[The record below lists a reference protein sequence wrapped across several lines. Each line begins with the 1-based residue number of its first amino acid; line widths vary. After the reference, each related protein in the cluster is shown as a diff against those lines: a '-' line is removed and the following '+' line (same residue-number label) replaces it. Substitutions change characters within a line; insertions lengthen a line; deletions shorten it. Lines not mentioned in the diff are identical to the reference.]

1 MKTIIAEKPSV
12 AKEIA
17 HIVGA
22 DKREEGYMQGNGY
35 YVTWAFGHLVQP
47 AMPETYG
54 MKGFHA
60 ENLPVIP
67 DPFVLVPRQVK
78 TENGYKP
85 DAGVLAQIKIIGKL
99 FDSSERIIVAT
110 DAGREGELIF
120 RYLYAYL
127 GCRKPFDRLWISSLT
142 DTAIREGL
150 LNLRDGKEYDNLYHA
165 AKARSEA
172 DWLVGINGTQALTIA
187 AGRGTYSVGRV
198 QTPTL
203 GMVCERY
210 WEHKRFES
218 KPFWQVHFGVVD
230 ADSGNILKFT
240 SANRWTDKAT
250 ATDIYNKVKDTGSAI
265 ITKVATKRKVEKA
278 PLLYDL
284 TTLQK
289 EANTQHGFTAEH
301 TLSIAQKL
309 YEAKFITYPRTSS
322 RYISDDVFAT
332 LPKLFKNLENH
343 SEYGEKVKLLPGSED
358 YSKNSV
364 NAAKVTDHHALLIT
378 ENAAIGLFKDEKIVY
393 DMILC
398 RMIEAFSADCIKDI
412 TSVSAQVD
420 HEVEFGIS
428 GSIIRQTGWRALSL
442 KGKNKRQDKD
452 ADATDNEVKDQVIP
466 NWQEGQHITLSGC
479 TITEGKTKPKPLHTE
494 STLLAAMETA
504 GKEIED
510 DTMRQAMKDSGI
522 GTPATRAAIIETLL
536 KREYMVRQQKK
547 LVPTEKGL
555 ALHSVVKN
563 MAIANVEMTGKWEA
577 TFDRMIPPHGL
588 EVTYDKTVHIL
599 FPASVKY
606 VDLGSEDLIAGKA
619 DGAENVIRV
628 KAAVKNFKKET
639 NMSVITED
647 GSFYTFNVKY
657 AKEPLMLNIEM
668 ADFIHD
674 GEAVNRPNNA
684 QEIYLKELGK
694 ESPMLVHLI
703 MKSIHK
709 ENKRKV
715 KHIGSKRFGIQYLMK
730 GIYVHSDLLYFHT
743 EIKNQSNVPFDVDYI
758 TFKVVD
764 KKVAKRT
771 AIQEQV
777 LLPVRAYNYVVRV
790 AGKKTEQTV
799 FCLPKF
805 TIPDDKELVVEMN
818 EKEGGRHQSFVVENS
833 DLVRA
838 LTINEL
844 SVK

>member
-1 MKTIIAEKPSV
+1 MSQKQQTMKTIIAEKPSV

-120 RYLYAYL
+120 RYLYVYL
-127 GCRKPFDRLWISSLT
+127 GCQKPFDRLWISSLT

-230 ADSGNILKFT
+230 ADSGYILKFT

-289 EANTQHGFTAEH
+289 EANSQHGFTAEH

-420 HEVEFGIS
+420 YEVEFGIS

-442 KGKNKRQDKD
+442 KEKNKRQDKD
-452 ADATDNEVKDQVIP
+452 ADATDNEVKEQVIP

-577 TFDRMIPPHGL
+577 ELAKIERG
-588 EVTYDKTVHIL
+588 E
-599 FPASVKY
+599 AS
-606 VDLGSEDLIAGKA
+606 A
-619 DGAENVIRV
+619 DGFTHSIEGYTREITAE
-628 KAAVKNFKKET
+628 
-639 NMSVITED
+639 
-647 GSFYTFNVKY
+647 
-657 AKEPLMLNIEM
+657 L
-668 ADFIHD
+668 
-674 GEAVNRPNNA
+674 
-684 QEIYLKELGK
+684 LGCDRLF
-694 ESPMLVHLI
+694 S
-703 MKSIHK
+703 HK
-709 ENKRKV
+709 DSGCQCPKC
-715 KHIGSKRFGIQYLMK
+715 KHGTMQFFG
-730 GIYVHSDLLYFHT
+730 
-743 EIKNQSNVPFDVDYI
+743 
-758 TFKVVD
+758 KVVRCSN
-764 KKVAKRT
+764 K
-771 AIQEQV
+771 ECGM
-777 LLPVRAYNYVVRV
+777 PVFKQV
-790 AGKKTEQTV
+790 AGKLLTDADITDLLTKGKTRTLNGFTSKQGKSFSAAIAFDENFNTKFV
-799 FCLPKF
+799 FAERK
-805 TIPDDKELVVEMN
+805 TA
-818 EKEGGRHQSFVVENS
+818 EKRGN
-833 DLVRA
+833 
-838 LTINEL
+838 
-844 SVK
+844 VKRYKK

>member
-1 MKTIIAEKPSV
+1 MSQKQQTMKTIIAEKPSV

-442 KGKNKRQDKD
+442 KEKNNRQDKD
-452 ADATDNEVKDQVIP
+452 ADATDNEVKEQVIP
-466 NWQEGQHITLSGC
+466 NWQEGQHISFSGS

-510 DTMRQAMKDSGI
+510 DTMRQAIKDCGI

-577 TFDRMIPPHGL
+577 ELAKIERG
-588 EVTYDKTVHIL
+588 E
-599 FPASVKY
+599 AS
-606 VDLGSEDLIAGKA
+606 A
-619 DGAENVIRV
+619 DGFTHSIEGYTREITAE
-628 KAAVKNFKKET
+628 
-639 NMSVITED
+639 
-647 GSFYTFNVKY
+647 
-657 AKEPLMLNIEM
+657 L
-668 ADFIHD
+668 
-674 GEAVNRPNNA
+674 
-684 QEIYLKELGK
+684 LGCDRLFSHK
-694 ESPMLVHLI
+694 DSGCQCPKCKQGI
-703 MKSIHK
+703 MQF
-709 ENKRKV
+709 
-715 KHIGSKRFGIQYLMK
+715 FG
-730 GIYVHSDLLYFHT
+730 
-743 EIKNQSNVPFDVDYI
+743 
-758 TFKVVD
+758 KVVRCSN
-764 KKVAKRT
+764 K
-771 AIQEQV
+771 ECGM
-777 LLPVRAYNYVVRV
+777 PVFKQV
-790 AGKKTEQTV
+790 AGKLLTDADITDLLTKGKTRTLNGFTSRQGKSFSATIAFDENFNTKFV
-799 FCLPKF
+799 FAEHKAA
-805 TIPDDKELVVEMN
+805 
-818 EKEGGRHQSFVVENS
+818 EKRGN
-833 DLVRA
+833 
-838 LTINEL
+838 
-844 SVK
+844 VKRYKK

>member
-22 DKREEGYMQGNGY
+22 GKREEGYMQGNGY

-85 DAGVLAQIKIIGKL
+85 DIGVLAQIKIIGKL

-120 RYLYAYL
+120 RYLYEYL
-127 GCRKPFDRLWISSLT
+127 GCKKPFDRLWISSLT
-142 DTAIREGL
+142 DSAIREGL
-150 LNLRDGKEYDNLYHA
+150 ANLRNGKEYDNLYHA

-250 ATDIYNKVKDTGSAI
+250 ATDIYNKVKETGSAI
-265 ITKVATKRKVEKA
+265 ITKVVTKRKVEKA

-289 EANTQHGFTAEH
+289 EANSQHGFTAEH

-442 KGKNKRQDKD
+442 KEKNKRQDRD
-452 ADATDNEVKDQVIP
+452 ADATDNEVKEQVIP

-494 STLLAAMETA
+494 STLLAAMENPCKREQIQTCLDLPSAAGFGGTQTA

-510 DTMRQAMKDSGI
+510 DMMRQAMKDSGI

-577 TFDRMIPPHGL
+577 ELAKIERG
-588 EVTYDKTVHIL
+588 E
-599 FPASVKY
+599 AS
-606 VDLGSEDLIAGKA
+606 A
-619 DGAENVIRV
+619 DGFTHSIEGYTREITAE
-628 KAAVKNFKKET
+628 
-639 NMSVITED
+639 
-647 GSFYTFNVKY
+647 
-657 AKEPLMLNIEM
+657 L
-668 ADFIHD
+668 
-674 GEAVNRPNNA
+674 
-684 QEIYLKELGK
+684 LGCDRLF
-694 ESPMLVHLI
+694 S
-703 MKSIHK
+703 HK
-709 ENKRKV
+709 DSGYQCPKCKQ
-715 KHIGSKRFGIQYLMK
+715 GAMQFFG
-730 GIYVHSDLLYFHT
+730 
-743 EIKNQSNVPFDVDYI
+743 
-758 TFKVVD
+758 KVVRCSN
-764 KKVAKRT
+764 K
-771 AIQEQV
+771 ECGM
-777 LLPVRAYNYVVRV
+777 PVFKQV
-790 AGKKTEQTV
+790 AGKLLTDADITDLLTKGKTRTLNGFTSKQGKPFSAAIAFDENFNTKFV
-799 FCLPKF
+799 FAERK
-805 TIPDDKELVVEMN
+805 TA
-818 EKEGGRHQSFVVENS
+818 EKRGN
-833 DLVRA
+833 
-838 LTINEL
+838 
-844 SVK
+844 VKRYKK

>member
-17 HIVGA
+17 RIVGA

-35 YVTWAFGHLVQP
+35 FVTWAFGHLVQP

-150 LNLRDGKEYDNLYHA
+150 LNLKDGKEYDNLYHA

-250 ATDIYNKVKDTGSAI
+250 ATDIYNKVKNTGSAI
-265 ITKVATKRKVEKA
+265 ITKVATKRKMEKA

-289 EANTQHGFTAEH
+289 EANSQHGFTAEH

-412 TSVSAQVD
+412 TSVTAQVD

-442 KGKNKRQDKD
+442 KEKNNRQDKD
-452 ADATDNEVKDQVIP
+452 ADATDNEVKEQVIP
-466 NWQEGQHITLSGC
+466 NWQEGQHVTLSGC

-577 TFDRMIPPHGL
+577 ELAKIERG
-588 EVTYDKTVHIL
+588 E
-599 FPASVKY
+599 AS
-606 VDLGSEDLIAGKA
+606 A
-619 DGAENVIRV
+619 DGFTHSIEGYTREITAE
-628 KAAVKNFKKET
+628 
-639 NMSVITED
+639 
-647 GSFYTFNVKY
+647 
-657 AKEPLMLNIEM
+657 L
-668 ADFIHD
+668 
-674 GEAVNRPNNA
+674 
-684 QEIYLKELGK
+684 LGCDRLF
-694 ESPMLVHLI
+694 S
-703 MKSIHK
+703 HK
-709 ENKRKV
+709 DSGCQCPKC
-715 KHIGSKRFGIQYLMK
+715 KHGTMQFFG
-730 GIYVHSDLLYFHT
+730 
-743 EIKNQSNVPFDVDYI
+743 
-758 TFKVVD
+758 KVVRCSN
-764 KKVAKRT
+764 K
-771 AIQEQV
+771 ECGM
-777 LLPVRAYNYVVRV
+777 PVFKQV
-790 AGKKTEQTV
+790 AGKLLTDGDITELLTKGKTRTLNGFTSKQGKSFSAAIAFDENFNTKFV
-799 FCLPKF
+799 FAERK
-805 TIPDDKELVVEMN
+805 TA
-818 EKEGGRHQSFVVENS
+818 EKRGN
-833 DLVRA
+833 
-838 LTINEL
+838 
-844 SVK
+844 VKRYKK

>member
-85 DAGVLAQIKIIGKL
+85 DTGVLAQIKIIGKL

-150 LNLRDGKEYDNLYHA
+150 QNLTDGKEYDNLYHA

-210 WEHKRFES
+210 WENKRFES

-230 ADSGNILKFT
+230 TDSGNILKFT

-250 ATDIYNKVKDTGSAI
+250 ATDIYNKVKETGSAI
-265 ITKVATKRKVEKA
+265 ITKVVTKRKVEKA

-289 EANTQHGFTAEH
+289 EANSQHGFTAEH

-442 KGKNKRQDKD
+442 KEKNKRQDKD

-479 TITEGKTKPKPLHTE
+479 TITEGKTRTLNGFTSRQGKSFSAAIAFDENFNTKFVFAEHKTEKARKCEEIQEIVCTFATETWFINGVFIQDAFIYCGLSGGTRRDTECLFSVLNYHYQVNVYQNMINSHLYLLPLHTNFIYNMMDSSINRIRVVLAE
-494 STLLAAMETA
+494 QNKTNRWLAEQMGKSEITISRWVQNKSQPSLEQLLQVA
-504 GKEIED
+504 K
-510 DTMRQAMKDSGI
+510 
-522 GTPATRAAIIETLL
+522 LL
-536 KREYMVRQQKK
+536 SISPK
-547 LVPTEKGL
+547 
-555 ALHSVVKN
+555 
-563 MAIANVEMTGKWEA
+563 
-577 TFDRMIPPHGL
+577 
-588 EVTYDKTVHIL
+588 
-599 FPASVKY
+599 
-606 VDLGSEDLIAGKA
+606 DLIN
-619 DGAENVIRV
+619 DINNSEAENV
-628 KAAVKNFKKET
+628 
-639 NMSVITED
+639 
-647 GSFYTFNVKY
+647 
-657 AKEPLMLNIEM
+657 
-668 ADFIHD
+668 
-674 GEAVNRPNNA
+674 
-684 QEIYLKELGK
+684 
-694 ESPMLVHLI
+694 
-703 MKSIHK
+703 
-709 ENKRKV
+709 
-715 KHIGSKRFGIQYLMK
+715 
-730 GIYVHSDLLYFHT
+730 
-743 EIKNQSNVPFDVDYI
+743 
-758 TFKVVD
+758 
-764 KKVAKRT
+764 
-771 AIQEQV
+771 
-777 LLPVRAYNYVVRV
+777 
-790 AGKKTEQTV
+790 
-799 FCLPKF
+799 
-805 TIPDDKELVVEMN
+805 
-818 EKEGGRHQSFVVENS
+818 
-833 DLVRA
+833 
-838 LTINEL
+838 
-844 SVK
+844 

>member
-1 MKTIIAEKPSV
+1 MSQKQQTMKTIIAEKPSV

-120 RYLYAYL
+120 RYLYVYL
-127 GCRKPFDRLWISSLT
+127 GCQKPFDRLWISSLT

-240 SANRWTDKAT
+240 SANRWTDKGT
-250 ATDIYNKVKDTGSAI
+250 ATDIYNKVKDTGSTI
-265 ITKVATKRKVEKA
+265 ITKVVTKRKVEKA

-289 EANTQHGFTAEH
+289 EANSQHGFTAEH

-442 KGKNKRQDKD
+442 KEKNKRQDKD
-452 ADATDNEVKDQVIP
+452 ADATDNEVREQVIP

-577 TFDRMIPPHGL
+577 ELAKIERGEASADGFTHSIEGYNQLVQQHRPHVFDGSEHDQQLQGDREDLRAGQEVLRCAEVGEQPRQGRTQGAADHPHG
-588 EVTYDKTVHIL
+588 
-599 FPASVKY
+599 
-606 VDLGSEDLIAGKA
+606 
-619 DGAENVIRV
+619 R
-628 KAAVKNFKKET
+628 
-639 NMSVITED
+639 
-647 GSFYTFNVKY
+647 
-657 AKEPLMLNIEM
+657 
-668 ADFIHD
+668 
-674 GEAVNRPNNA
+674 
-684 QEIYLKELGK
+684 
-694 ESPMLVHLI
+694 
-703 MKSIHK
+703 
-709 ENKRKV
+709 
-715 KHIGSKRFGIQYLMK
+715 
-730 GIYVHSDLLYFHT
+730 
-743 EIKNQSNVPFDVDYI
+743 
-758 TFKVVD
+758 
-764 KKVAKRT
+764 
-771 AIQEQV
+771 
-777 LLPVRAYNYVVRV
+777 
-790 AGKKTEQTV
+790 
-799 FCLPKF
+799 
-805 TIPDDKELVVEMN
+805 
-818 EKEGGRHQSFVVENS
+818 
-833 DLVRA
+833 
-838 LTINEL
+838 
-844 SVK
+844 

>member
-35 YVTWAFGHLVQP
+35 FVTWAFGHLVQP

-150 LNLRDGKEYDNLYHA
+150 QNLTDGKEYDNLYHA

-289 EANTQHGFTAEH
+289 EANSQHGFTAEH

-412 TSVSAQVD
+412 TSVTAQVD
-420 HEVEFGIS
+420 HDVEFGIS

-442 KGKNKRQDKD
+442 KEKNNRQDKD
-452 ADATDNEVKDQVIP
+452 ADATDNEVKEQIIP
-466 NWQEGQHITLSGC
+466 NWQEGQHVTLSGC

-577 TFDRMIPPHGL
+577 ELAKIERG
-588 EVTYDKTVHIL
+588 E
-599 FPASVKY
+599 AS
-606 VDLGSEDLIAGKA
+606 A
-619 DGAENVIRV
+619 DGFTHSIEGYTREITAE
-628 KAAVKNFKKET
+628 
-639 NMSVITED
+639 
-647 GSFYTFNVKY
+647 
-657 AKEPLMLNIEM
+657 L
-668 ADFIHD
+668 
-674 GEAVNRPNNA
+674 
-684 QEIYLKELGK
+684 LGCDRLF
-694 ESPMLVHLI
+694 S
-703 MKSIHK
+703 HK
-709 ENKRKV
+709 DSGCQCPKCKQ
-715 KHIGSKRFGIQYLMK
+715 GAMQFFG
-730 GIYVHSDLLYFHT
+730 
-743 EIKNQSNVPFDVDYI
+743 
-758 TFKVVD
+758 KVVRCSN
-764 KKVAKRT
+764 K
-771 AIQEQV
+771 ECGM
-777 LLPVRAYNYVVRV
+777 PVFKQV
-790 AGKKTEQTV
+790 AGKLLTDADITDLLTKGKTRTLNGFTSKQGKPFSAAIAFDENFNTKFV
-799 FCLPKF
+799 FAERK
-805 TIPDDKELVVEMN
+805 TA
-818 EKEGGRHQSFVVENS
+818 EKRGN
-833 DLVRA
+833 
-838 LTINEL
+838 
-844 SVK
+844 VKRYKK

>member
-99 FDSSERIIVAT
+99 FDNSERIIVAT

-150 LNLRDGKEYDNLYHA
+150 QNLRDGKEYDNLYHA

-240 SANRWTDKAT
+240 SANRWTDKGT
-250 ATDIYNKVKDTGSAI
+250 ATDIYNKVKETGSAI
-265 ITKVATKRKVEKA
+265 ITKVVTKRKVEKA

-289 EANTQHGFTAEH
+289 EANSQHGFTAEH

-412 TSVSAQVD
+412 TSVTAQVD
-420 HEVEFGIS
+420 HDVEFGIS

-442 KGKNKRQDKD
+442 KEKNNRQDKD
-452 ADATDNEVKDQVIP
+452 ADATDNEVKEQVIP
-466 NWQEGQHITLSGC
+466 NWQEGQHITFSGS

-510 DTMRQAMKDSGI
+510 DTMRQAMKDCGI

-577 TFDRMIPPHGL
+577 ELAKIERG
-588 EVTYDKTVHIL
+588 E
-599 FPASVKY
+599 AS
-606 VDLGSEDLIAGKA
+606 A
-619 DGAENVIRV
+619 DGFTHSIEGYTREITAE
-628 KAAVKNFKKET
+628 
-639 NMSVITED
+639 
-647 GSFYTFNVKY
+647 
-657 AKEPLMLNIEM
+657 L
-668 ADFIHD
+668 
-674 GEAVNRPNNA
+674 
-684 QEIYLKELGK
+684 LGCDRLFSHK
-694 ESPMLVHLI
+694 DSGCQCPKCKQGI
-703 MKSIHK
+703 MQF
-709 ENKRKV
+709 
-715 KHIGSKRFGIQYLMK
+715 FG
-730 GIYVHSDLLYFHT
+730 
-743 EIKNQSNVPFDVDYI
+743 
-758 TFKVVD
+758 KVVRCSN
-764 KKVAKRT
+764 K
-771 AIQEQV
+771 ECGM
-777 LLPVRAYNYVVRV
+777 PVFKQV
-790 AGKKTEQTV
+790 AGKLLTDADITDLLTKGKTRTLNGFTSKQGKSFSAAIAFDENFNTKFV
-799 FCLPKF
+799 FAERK
-805 TIPDDKELVVEMN
+805 TA
-818 EKEGGRHQSFVVENS
+818 EKRGN
-833 DLVRA
+833 
-838 LTINEL
+838 
-844 SVK
+844 VKRYKK

>member
-47 AMPETYG
+47 AMPETYS

-150 LNLRDGKEYDNLYHA
+150 LNLMDGKEYDNLYHA

-210 WEHKRFES
+210 WENKRFES

-240 SANRWTDKAT
+240 SVNRWTDKAT

-289 EANTQHGFTAEH
+289 EANSQHGFTAEH

-442 KGKNKRQDKD
+442 KEKNNRQDKD

-510 DTMRQAMKDSGI
+510 DTMRQAMKDNGI

-577 TFDRMIPPHGL
+577 ELAKIERG
-588 EVTYDKTVHIL
+588 E
-599 FPASVKY
+599 AS
-606 VDLGSEDLIAGKA
+606 A
-619 DGAENVIRV
+619 DGFTHSIEGYTREITAE
-628 KAAVKNFKKET
+628 
-639 NMSVITED
+639 
-647 GSFYTFNVKY
+647 
-657 AKEPLMLNIEM
+657 L
-668 ADFIHD
+668 
-674 GEAVNRPNNA
+674 
-684 QEIYLKELGK
+684 LGCDRLF
-694 ESPMLVHLI
+694 S
-703 MKSIHK
+703 HK
-709 ENKRKV
+709 DSGCQCPKCKQ
-715 KHIGSKRFGIQYLMK
+715 GTMQFFG
-730 GIYVHSDLLYFHT
+730 
-743 EIKNQSNVPFDVDYI
+743 
-758 TFKVVD
+758 KVVRCRN
-764 KKVAKRT
+764 K
-771 AIQEQV
+771 ECGM
-777 LLPVRAYNYVVRV
+777 PVFKQV
-790 AGKKTEQTV
+790 AGKLLTDADITDLLTKGKTRTLNGFTSKQGKPFSAAIAFDEDFNTKFV
-799 FCLPKF
+799 FAERK
-805 TIPDDKELVVEMN
+805 TA
-818 EKEGGRHQSFVVENS
+818 EKRGN
-833 DLVRA
+833 
-838 LTINEL
+838 
-844 SVK
+844 VKRYKK

>member
-1 MKTIIAEKPSV
+1 MSQKQQTMKTIIAEKPSV

-150 LNLRDGKEYDNLYHA
+150 LNLRDGKGYDNLYHA

-210 WEHKRFES
+210 WEHKHFES

-240 SANRWTDKAT
+240 SVNRWTDKAT
-250 ATDIYNKVKDTGSAI
+250 ATDIYNKVKETGSVI

-289 EANTQHGFTAEH
+289 EANSQHGFTAEH

-442 KGKNKRQDKD
+442 KEKNNRQDKD
-452 ADATDNEVKDQVIP
+452 ADATDNEVKEQVIP
-466 NWQEGQHITLSGC
+466 NWQEGQHVTLSGC

-577 TFDRMIPPHGL
+577 ELAKIERG
-588 EVTYDKTVHIL
+588 E
-599 FPASVKY
+599 AS
-606 VDLGSEDLIAGKA
+606 A
-619 DGAENVIRV
+619 DGFTHSIEGYTREITAE
-628 KAAVKNFKKET
+628 
-639 NMSVITED
+639 
-647 GSFYTFNVKY
+647 
-657 AKEPLMLNIEM
+657 L
-668 ADFIHD
+668 
-674 GEAVNRPNNA
+674 
-684 QEIYLKELGK
+684 LGCDRLF
-694 ESPMLVHLI
+694 S
-703 MKSIHK
+703 HK
-709 ENKRKV
+709 DSGCQCPKC
-715 KHIGSKRFGIQYLMK
+715 KHGTMQFFG
-730 GIYVHSDLLYFHT
+730 
-743 EIKNQSNVPFDVDYI
+743 
-758 TFKVVD
+758 KVVRCSN
-764 KKVAKRT
+764 K
-771 AIQEQV
+771 ECGM
-777 LLPVRAYNYVVRV
+777 PVFKQV
-790 AGKKTEQTV
+790 AGKLLTDADITDLLTKGKTRTLNGLTSKQGKSYSAAIAFDENFNTKFV
-799 FCLPKF
+799 FAEHK
-805 TIPDDKELVVEMN
+805 TA
-818 EKEGGRHQSFVVENS
+818 EKRGN
-833 DLVRA
+833 
-838 LTINEL
+838 
-844 SVK
+844 VKRYKK

>member
-22 DKREEGYMQGNGY
+22 GKREEGYMQGNGY

-120 RYLYAYL
+120 RYLYEYL
-127 GCRKPFDRLWISSLT
+127 GCKKPFDRLWISSLT
-142 DTAIREGL
+142 DSAIREGL
-150 LNLRDGKEYDNLYHA
+150 ANLRNGKEYDNLYHA

-265 ITKVATKRKVEKA
+265 ITKVVTKRKVEKA

-289 EANTQHGFTAEH
+289 EANSQHGFTAEH

-309 YEAKFITYPRTSS
+309 YEAKLITYPRTSS

-378 ENAAIGLFKDEKIVY
+378 ENAAIGLFKDEKSVY

-442 KGKNKRQDKD
+442 KEKNNRQDKD

-577 TFDRMIPPHGL
+577 ELAKIEQG
-588 EVTYDKTVHIL
+588 E
-599 FPASVKY
+599 AS
-606 VDLGSEDLIAGKA
+606 A
-619 DGAENVIRV
+619 DGFTHSIEGYTREITAELLGCDRLFSH
-628 KAAVKNFKKET
+628 KDSGCQCPKCKH
-639 NMSVITED
+639 
-647 GSFYTFNVKY
+647 GSMQF
-657 AKEPLMLNIEM
+657 
-668 ADFIHD
+668 
-674 GEAVNRPNNA
+674 
-684 QEIYLKELGK
+684 
-694 ESPMLVHLI
+694 
-703 MKSIHK
+703 
-709 ENKRKV
+709 
-715 KHIGSKRFGIQYLMK
+715 FG
-730 GIYVHSDLLYFHT
+730 
-743 EIKNQSNVPFDVDYI
+743 
-758 TFKVVD
+758 KVVRCSN
-764 KKVAKRT
+764 K
-771 AIQEQV
+771 ECGM
-777 LLPVRAYNYVVRV
+777 PVFKQV
-790 AGKKTEQTV
+790 AGKLLTDSDITDLLTKGKTRTLNGFTSKQGKSFSAAIAFDENFNTKFV
-799 FCLPKF
+799 F
-805 TIPDDKELVVEMN
+805 VERKTA
-818 EKEGGRHQSFVVENS
+818 EKRGN
-833 DLVRA
+833 
-838 LTINEL
+838 
-844 SVK
+844 VKRYKK

>member
-1 MKTIIAEKPSV
+1 MKTIIAEKSSV

-150 LNLRDGKEYDNLYHA
+150 QNLRDGKEYDNLYHA

-230 ADSGNILKFT
+230 ADSSNILKFT
-240 SANRWTDKAT
+240 SVNRWTDKAT
-250 ATDIYNKVKDTGSAI
+250 ATDIYNNVKDTGSAI

-289 EANTQHGFTAEH
+289 EANSQHGFTAEH

-364 NAAKVTDHHALLIT
+364 NADKVTDHHALLIT

-412 TSVSAQVD
+412 TSVTAQVD

-428 GSIIRQTGWRALSL
+428 GSIIRQTGWRTLSL
-442 KGKNKRQDKD
+442 KDKNNRQDKD

-466 NWQEGQHITLSGC
+466 NWQEGQHVTFSGC

-577 TFDRMIPPHGL
+577 ELAKIERG
-588 EVTYDKTVHIL
+588 E
-599 FPASVKY
+599 
-606 VDLGSEDLIAGKA
+606 AGA
-619 DGAENVIRV
+619 DGFTHSIEGYTREITAE
-628 KAAVKNFKKET
+628 
-639 NMSVITED
+639 
-647 GSFYTFNVKY
+647 
-657 AKEPLMLNIEM
+657 L
-668 ADFIHD
+668 
-674 GEAVNRPNNA
+674 
-684 QEIYLKELGK
+684 LGCDRLF
-694 ESPMLVHLI
+694 S
-703 MKSIHK
+703 HK
-709 ENKRKV
+709 DSGCQCPKCKQ
-715 KHIGSKRFGIQYLMK
+715 GTMQFFG
-730 GIYVHSDLLYFHT
+730 
-743 EIKNQSNVPFDVDYI
+743 
-758 TFKVVD
+758 KVVRCCN
-764 KKVAKRT
+764 K
-771 AIQEQV
+771 ECGM
-777 LLPVRAYNYVVRV
+777 PVFKQV
-790 AGKKTEQTV
+790 AGKLLTDADITDLLTKGKTRTLNGFTSKQGKPFSAAIAFDENFNTKFV
-799 FCLPKF
+799 FAERK
-805 TIPDDKELVVEMN
+805 TA
-818 EKEGGRHQSFVVENS
+818 EKRGN
-833 DLVRA
+833 
-838 LTINEL
+838 
-844 SVK
+844 VKRYKK

>member
-1 MKTIIAEKPSV
+1 MSQKQQTMKTIIAEKPSV

-442 KGKNKRQDKD
+442 KEKNNRQDKD
-452 ADATDNEVKDQVIP
+452 ADATDNEVKEQVIP
-466 NWQEGQHITLSGC
+466 NWQEGQHISFSGS

-510 DTMRQAMKDSGI
+510 DTMRQAIKDCGI

-577 TFDRMIPPHGL
+577 ELAKIERG
-588 EVTYDKTVHIL
+588 E
-599 FPASVKY
+599 AS
-606 VDLGSEDLIAGKA
+606 A
-619 DGAENVIRV
+619 DGFTHSIEGYTREITAE
-628 KAAVKNFKKET
+628 
-639 NMSVITED
+639 
-647 GSFYTFNVKY
+647 
-657 AKEPLMLNIEM
+657 L
-668 ADFIHD
+668 
-674 GEAVNRPNNA
+674 
-684 QEIYLKELGK
+684 LGCDRLFSHK
-694 ESPMLVHLI
+694 DSGCQCPKCKQGI
-703 MKSIHK
+703 MQF
-709 ENKRKV
+709 
-715 KHIGSKRFGIQYLMK
+715 FG
-730 GIYVHSDLLYFHT
+730 
-743 EIKNQSNVPFDVDYI
+743 
-758 TFKVVD
+758 KVVRCSN
-764 KKVAKRT
+764 K
-771 AIQEQV
+771 ECGM
-777 LLPVRAYNYVVRV
+777 PVFKQV
-790 AGKKTEQTV
+790 AGKLLTDADITDLLTKGKTRTLNGFTCRQGKSFSATIAFDENFNTKFV
-799 FCLPKF
+799 FAEHKAA
-805 TIPDDKELVVEMN
+805 
-818 EKEGGRHQSFVVENS
+818 EKRGN
-833 DLVRA
+833 
-838 LTINEL
+838 
-844 SVK
+844 VKRYKK

>member
-1 MKTIIAEKPSV
+1 MSQKQQTMKTIIAEKPSV

-127 GCRKPFDRLWISSLT
+127 GCRRPFDRLWISSLT

-150 LNLRDGKEYDNLYHA
+150 QNLRDGKEYDNLYHA

-210 WEHKRFES
+210 WEHERFES

-289 EANTQHGFTAEH
+289 EANSQHGFTAEH

-412 TSVSAQVD
+412 TSVTAQVD

-442 KGKNKRQDKD
+442 KEKNKRQDKD

-577 TFDRMIPPHGL
+577 ELAKIERG
-588 EVTYDKTVHIL
+588 E
-599 FPASVKY
+599 AS
-606 VDLGSEDLIAGKA
+606 A
-619 DGAENVIRV
+619 DGFTHSIEGYTREITAE
-628 KAAVKNFKKET
+628 
-639 NMSVITED
+639 
-647 GSFYTFNVKY
+647 
-657 AKEPLMLNIEM
+657 L
-668 ADFIHD
+668 
-674 GEAVNRPNNA
+674 
-684 QEIYLKELGK
+684 LGCDRLF
-694 ESPMLVHLI
+694 S
-703 MKSIHK
+703 HK
-709 ENKRKV
+709 DSGCQCPKC
-715 KHIGSKRFGIQYLMK
+715 KHGTMQFFG
-730 GIYVHSDLLYFHT
+730 
-743 EIKNQSNVPFDVDYI
+743 
-758 TFKVVD
+758 KVVRCSN
-764 KKVAKRT
+764 K
-771 AIQEQV
+771 ECGM
-777 LLPVRAYNYVVRV
+777 PVFKQV
-790 AGKKTEQTV
+790 AGKLLTDSDITDLLTKGKTRTLNGFTSKQGKSFSAAIAFDENFNTKFV
-799 FCLPKF
+799 FAERK
-805 TIPDDKELVVEMN
+805 TA
-818 EKEGGRHQSFVVENS
+818 EKRGN
-833 DLVRA
+833 
-838 LTINEL
+838 
-844 SVK
+844 VKRYKK

>member
-127 GCRKPFDRLWISSLT
+127 GCQKPFDRLWISSLT

-240 SANRWTDKAT
+240 SVNRWTDKAT

-265 ITKVATKRKVEKA
+265 ITKVTTKRKVEKA

-289 EANTQHGFTAEH
+289 EANSQHGFTAEH

-378 ENAAIGLFKDEKIVY
+378 ENPAIGLFKDEKIVY

-420 HEVEFGIS
+420 HDVEFGIS

-442 KGKNKRQDKD
+442 KEKNKRQDKD
-452 ADATDNEVKDQVIP
+452 ADATDNEVKDQVFP

-577 TFDRMIPPHGL
+577 ELAKIERG
-588 EVTYDKTVHIL
+588 E
-599 FPASVKY
+599 AS
-606 VDLGSEDLIAGKA
+606 A
-619 DGAENVIRV
+619 DGFTHSIEGYTREITAE
-628 KAAVKNFKKET
+628 
-639 NMSVITED
+639 
-647 GSFYTFNVKY
+647 
-657 AKEPLMLNIEM
+657 L
-668 ADFIHD
+668 
-674 GEAVNRPNNA
+674 
-684 QEIYLKELGK
+684 LGCDRLFSHK
-694 ESPMLVHLI
+694 DSGCQCPKCKQGI
-703 MKSIHK
+703 MQF
-709 ENKRKV
+709 
-715 KHIGSKRFGIQYLMK
+715 FG
-730 GIYVHSDLLYFHT
+730 
-743 EIKNQSNVPFDVDYI
+743 
-758 TFKVVD
+758 KVVRCSN
-764 KKVAKRT
+764 K
-771 AIQEQV
+771 ECGM
-777 LLPVRAYNYVVRV
+777 PVFKQV
-790 AGKKTEQTV
+790 AGKLLTDADITDLLTKGKTRTLNGFTSKQGKSFSAAIAFDENFNTKFV
-799 FCLPKF
+799 FAERK
-805 TIPDDKELVVEMN
+805 TA
-818 EKEGGRHQSFVVENS
+818 EKRGN
-833 DLVRA
+833 
-838 LTINEL
+838 
-844 SVK
+844 VKRYKK

>member
-1 MKTIIAEKPSV
+1 MSQKQQTMKTIIAEKPSV

-150 LNLRDGKEYDNLYHA
+150 QNLRDGKEYDNLYHA

-187 AGRGTYSVGRV
+187 AGRGIYSVGRV

-240 SANRWTDKAT
+240 SANRWVDKGT

-265 ITKVATKRKVEKA
+265 ITKVVTKRKVEKA

-289 EANTQHGFTAEH
+289 EANSQHGFTAEH

-442 KGKNKRQDKD
+442 KEKNNRQDKD
-452 ADATDNEVKDQVIP
+452 ADATDNEVKEQVIP

-577 TFDRMIPPHGL
+577 ELAKIERG
-588 EVTYDKTVHIL
+588 E
-599 FPASVKY
+599 AS
-606 VDLGSEDLIAGKA
+606 A
-619 DGAENVIRV
+619 DGFTHSIEGYTREITAE
-628 KAAVKNFKKET
+628 
-639 NMSVITED
+639 
-647 GSFYTFNVKY
+647 
-657 AKEPLMLNIEM
+657 L
-668 ADFIHD
+668 
-674 GEAVNRPNNA
+674 
-684 QEIYLKELGK
+684 LGCDRLF
-694 ESPMLVHLI
+694 S
-703 MKSIHK
+703 HK
-709 ENKRKV
+709 DSGCQCPKCKQ
-715 KHIGSKRFGIQYLMK
+715 GAMQFFG
-730 GIYVHSDLLYFHT
+730 
-743 EIKNQSNVPFDVDYI
+743 
-758 TFKVVD
+758 KVVRCSN
-764 KKVAKRT
+764 K
-771 AIQEQV
+771 ECGM
-777 LLPVRAYNYVVRV
+777 PVFKQV
-790 AGKKTEQTV
+790 AGKLLTDADITDLLTKGKTRTLNGFTSKQGKSFSAAIAFDENFNTKFV
-799 FCLPKF
+799 FAERK
-805 TIPDDKELVVEMN
+805 TA
-818 EKEGGRHQSFVVENS
+818 EKRGN
-833 DLVRA
+833 
-838 LTINEL
+838 
-844 SVK
+844 VKRYKK

>member
-17 HIVGA
+17 RIVGA

-35 YVTWAFGHLVQP
+35 FVTWAFGHLVQP

-127 GCRKPFDRLWISSLT
+127 GCQKPFDRLWISSLT

-240 SANRWTDKAT
+240 SVNRWTDKAT
-250 ATDIYNKVKDTGSAI
+250 ATDIYNKVKETGSVI

-289 EANTQHGFTAEH
+289 EANSQHGFTAEH

-378 ENAAIGLFKDEKIVY
+378 ENPAVGLFKDEKIVY

-420 HEVEFGIS
+420 HEIEFGIS

-442 KGKNKRQDKD
+442 KEKNSKKDKN
-452 ADATDNEVKDQVIP
+452 ADTTDNEVKEQVIP
-466 NWQEGQHITLSGC
+466 NWQEGQHITFSGC

-510 DTMRQAMKDSGI
+510 DTMRQSMKDIGI

-577 TFDRMIPPHGL
+577 ELAKIERG
-588 EVTYDKTVHIL
+588 E
-599 FPASVKY
+599 AS
-606 VDLGSEDLIAGKA
+606 A
-619 DGAENVIRV
+619 DGFTHSIEGYTREITAE
-628 KAAVKNFKKET
+628 
-639 NMSVITED
+639 
-647 GSFYTFNVKY
+647 
-657 AKEPLMLNIEM
+657 L
-668 ADFIHD
+668 
-674 GEAVNRPNNA
+674 
-684 QEIYLKELGK
+684 LGCDRLF
-694 ESPMLVHLI
+694 S
-703 MKSIHK
+703 HK
-709 ENKRKV
+709 DSGCQCPKC
-715 KHIGSKRFGIQYLMK
+715 KHGTMQFFG
-730 GIYVHSDLLYFHT
+730 
-743 EIKNQSNVPFDVDYI
+743 
-758 TFKVVD
+758 KVVRCSN
-764 KKVAKRT
+764 K
-771 AIQEQV
+771 ECGM
-777 LLPVRAYNYVVRV
+777 PVFKQV
-790 AGKKTEQTV
+790 AGKLLTDADITDLLTKGKT
-799 FCLPKF
+799 
-805 TIPDDKELVVEMN
+805 
-818 EKEGGRHQSFVVENS
+818 
-833 DLVRA
+833 
-838 LTINEL
+838 
-844 SVK
+844 

>member
-1 MKTIIAEKPSV
+1 MSQKQQTMKTIIAEKPSV

-120 RYLYAYL
+120 RYLYVYL
-127 GCRKPFDRLWISSLT
+127 GCQKPFDRLWISSLT

-210 WEHKRFES
+210 WEHKCFES

-240 SANRWTDKAT
+240 SVNRWTDKAT
-250 ATDIYNKVKDTGSAI
+250 ATDIYNKVKETGSVI

-289 EANTQHGFTAEH
+289 EANSQHGFTAEH

-358 YSKNSV
+358 YSKNCV

-442 KGKNKRQDKD
+442 KEKNNRQDKD
-452 ADATDNEVKDQVIP
+452 ADATDNEVKEQVIP

-577 TFDRMIPPHGL
+577 ELAKIERG
-588 EVTYDKTVHIL
+588 E
-599 FPASVKY
+599 AS
-606 VDLGSEDLIAGKA
+606 A
-619 DGAENVIRV
+619 DGFTHSIEGYTREITAE
-628 KAAVKNFKKET
+628 
-639 NMSVITED
+639 
-647 GSFYTFNVKY
+647 
-657 AKEPLMLNIEM
+657 L
-668 ADFIHD
+668 
-674 GEAVNRPNNA
+674 
-684 QEIYLKELGK
+684 LGC
-694 ESPMLVHLI
+694 ERLFS
-703 MKSIHK
+703 HK
-709 ENKRKV
+709 DSGCQCPKCNQ
-715 KHIGSKRFGIQYLMK
+715 GTMQFFG
-730 GIYVHSDLLYFHT
+730 
-743 EIKNQSNVPFDVDYI
+743 
-758 TFKVVD
+758 KVVRCSN
-764 KKVAKRT
+764 K
-771 AIQEQV
+771 ECGM
-777 LLPVRAYNYVVRV
+777 PVFKQV
-790 AGKKTEQTV
+790 AGKLLTDADITDLLTKGKTRTLNGFTSKQGKSFSAAIAFDENFNTKFV
-799 FCLPKF
+799 FAEHK
-805 TIPDDKELVVEMN
+805 TA
-818 EKEGGRHQSFVVENS
+818 EKRGN
-833 DLVRA
+833 
-838 LTINEL
+838 
-844 SVK
+844 VKRYKK

>member
-120 RYLYAYL
+120 RYLYVYL
-127 GCRKPFDRLWISSLT
+127 GCQKPFDRLWISSLT

-218 KPFWQVHFGVVD
+218 KPFWQLHFGVVD
-230 ADSGNILKFT
+230 TDSGNILKFT
-240 SANRWTDKAT
+240 SVNRWTDKAT
-250 ATDIYNKVKDTGSAI
+250 ATDIYNKVKETGSVI

-289 EANTQHGFTAEH
+289 EANSQHGFTAEH

-332 LPKLFKNLENH
+332 LPKFFKNMENH

-412 TSVSAQVD
+412 TSVTAQVD
-420 HEVEFGIS
+420 HDVEFGIS

-442 KGKNKRQDKD
+442 KEKNNRLDKD
-452 ADATDNEVKDQVIP
+452 ADATDNEVKEQVIP
-466 NWQEGQHITLSGC
+466 NWQEGQHVTLSGC

-510 DTMRQAMKDSGI
+510 DTMRQ
-522 GTPATRAAIIETLL
+522 
-536 KREYMVRQQKK
+536 V
-547 LVPTEKGL
+547 
-555 ALHSVVKN
+555 
-563 MAIANVEMTGKWEA
+563 
-577 TFDRMIPPHGL
+577 
-588 EVTYDKTVHIL
+588 
-599 FPASVKY
+599 
-606 VDLGSEDLIAGKA
+606 
-619 DGAENVIRV
+619 
-628 KAAVKNFKKET
+628 
-639 NMSVITED
+639 
-647 GSFYTFNVKY
+647 
-657 AKEPLMLNIEM
+657 
-668 ADFIHD
+668 
-674 GEAVNRPNNA
+674 
-684 QEIYLKELGK
+684 
-694 ESPMLVHLI
+694 
-703 MKSIHK
+703 
-709 ENKRKV
+709 
-715 KHIGSKRFGIQYLMK
+715 
-730 GIYVHSDLLYFHT
+730 
-743 EIKNQSNVPFDVDYI
+743 
-758 TFKVVD
+758 
-764 KKVAKRT
+764 
-771 AIQEQV
+771 
-777 LLPVRAYNYVVRV
+777 
-790 AGKKTEQTV
+790 
-799 FCLPKF
+799 
-805 TIPDDKELVVEMN
+805 
-818 EKEGGRHQSFVVENS
+818 
-833 DLVRA
+833 
-838 LTINEL
+838 
-844 SVK
+844 

>member
-22 DKREEGYMQGNGY
+22 GKREEGYMQGNGY

-120 RYLYAYL
+120 RYLYEYL
-127 GCRKPFDRLWISSLT
+127 GCKKPFDRLWISSLT
-142 DTAIREGL
+142 DSAIREGL
-150 LNLRDGKEYDNLYHA
+150 ANLRNGKEYDNLYHA

-265 ITKVATKRKVEKA
+265 ITKVTTKRKVEKA

-289 EANTQHGFTAEH
+289 EANSQHGFTAEH
-301 TLSIAQKL
+301 TLSIAKKL

-343 SEYGEKVKLLPGSED
+343 SEYGEKVKLLPCSED

-420 HEVEFGIS
+420 HEIEFGIS

-442 KGKNKRQDKD
+442 KEKNSKKDKN
-452 ADATDNEVKDQVIP
+452 ADTTDNEVKEQVIP
-466 NWQEGQHITLSGC
+466 NWQEGQHITFSGC

-504 GKEIED
+504 GKEIVD

-577 TFDRMIPPHGL
+577 ELAKIERG
-588 EVTYDKTVHIL
+588 E
-599 FPASVKY
+599 AS
-606 VDLGSEDLIAGKA
+606 A
-619 DGAENVIRV
+619 DGFTHSIEGYTREITAE
-628 KAAVKNFKKET
+628 
-639 NMSVITED
+639 
-647 GSFYTFNVKY
+647 
-657 AKEPLMLNIEM
+657 L
-668 ADFIHD
+668 
-674 GEAVNRPNNA
+674 
-684 QEIYLKELGK
+684 LGCDRLF
-694 ESPMLVHLI
+694 S
-703 MKSIHK
+703 HK
-709 ENKRKV
+709 DSGCQCPKC
-715 KHIGSKRFGIQYLMK
+715 KHGTMQFFG
-730 GIYVHSDLLYFHT
+730 
-743 EIKNQSNVPFDVDYI
+743 
-758 TFKVVD
+758 KVVRCSN
-764 KKVAKRT
+764 K
-771 AIQEQV
+771 ECGM
-777 LLPVRAYNYVVRV
+777 PVFKQV
-790 AGKKTEQTV
+790 AGKLLTDADITDLLTKGKT
-799 FCLPKF
+799 
-805 TIPDDKELVVEMN
+805 
-818 EKEGGRHQSFVVENS
+818 
-833 DLVRA
+833 
-838 LTINEL
+838 
-844 SVK
+844 

>member
-1 MKTIIAEKPSV
+1 MSQKQQTMKTIIAEKPSV

-150 LNLRDGKEYDNLYHA
+150 LNLRDGKGYDNLYHA

-240 SANRWTDKAT
+240 SVNRWTDKAT
-250 ATDIYNKVKDTGSAI
+250 ATDIYNKVKETGSVI

-289 EANTQHGFTAEH
+289 EANSQHGFTAEH

-442 KGKNKRQDKD
+442 KEKNNRQDKD
-452 ADATDNEVKDQVIP
+452 ADATDNEVKEQVIP
-466 NWQEGQHITLSGC
+466 NWQEGQHISFSGS

-510 DTMRQAMKDSGI
+510 DTMRQAIKDCGI

-577 TFDRMIPPHGL
+577 ELAKIERG
-588 EVTYDKTVHIL
+588 E
-599 FPASVKY
+599 AS
-606 VDLGSEDLIAGKA
+606 A
-619 DGAENVIRV
+619 DGFTHSIEGYTREITAE
-628 KAAVKNFKKET
+628 
-639 NMSVITED
+639 
-647 GSFYTFNVKY
+647 
-657 AKEPLMLNIEM
+657 L
-668 ADFIHD
+668 
-674 GEAVNRPNNA
+674 
-684 QEIYLKELGK
+684 LGCDRLFSHK
-694 ESPMLVHLI
+694 DSGCQCPKCKQGI
-703 MKSIHK
+703 MQF
-709 ENKRKV
+709 
-715 KHIGSKRFGIQYLMK
+715 FG
-730 GIYVHSDLLYFHT
+730 
-743 EIKNQSNVPFDVDYI
+743 
-758 TFKVVD
+758 KVVRCSN
-764 KKVAKRT
+764 K
-771 AIQEQV
+771 ECGM
-777 LLPVRAYNYVVRV
+777 PVFKQV
-790 AGKKTEQTV
+790 AGKLLTDADITDLLTKGKTRTLNGFTSRQGKSFSATIAFDENFNTKFV
-799 FCLPKF
+799 FAEHKAA
-805 TIPDDKELVVEMN
+805 
-818 EKEGGRHQSFVVENS
+818 EKRGN
-833 DLVRA
+833 
-838 LTINEL
+838 
-844 SVK
+844 VKRYKK

>member
-1 MKTIIAEKPSV
+1 MSQKQQTMKTIIAEKPSV

-150 LNLRDGKEYDNLYHA
+150 QNLRDGKEYDNLYHA

-240 SANRWTDKAT
+240 SANRWTDKGT

-289 EANTQHGFTAEH
+289 EANSQHGFTAEH

-378 ENAAIGLFKDEKIVY
+378 ENAAVGLFKDEKIVY

-398 RMIEAFSADCIKDI
+398 RMIEAFSADCIKDV

-420 HEVEFGIS
+420 HDVEFGIS
-428 GSIIRQTGWRALSL
+428 GSIVRQTGWRALSL
-442 KGKNKRQDKD
+442 KEKNNRLDKD
-452 ADATDNEVKDQVIP
+452 ADATDNEVKEQVIP

-510 DTMRQAMKDSGI
+510 DTMRQAMKDCGI

-536 KREYMVRQQKK
+536 RREYMVRQQKK

-577 TFDRMIPPHGL
+577 ELAKIERG
-588 EVTYDKTVHIL
+588 E
-599 FPASVKY
+599 AS
-606 VDLGSEDLIAGKA
+606 A
-619 DGAENVIRV
+619 DGFTHSIEGYTREITAE
-628 KAAVKNFKKET
+628 
-639 NMSVITED
+639 
-647 GSFYTFNVKY
+647 
-657 AKEPLMLNIEM
+657 L
-668 ADFIHD
+668 
-674 GEAVNRPNNA
+674 
-684 QEIYLKELGK
+684 LGCDRLF
-694 ESPMLVHLI
+694 S
-703 MKSIHK
+703 HK
-709 ENKRKV
+709 DSGCQCPKCKQ
-715 KHIGSKRFGIQYLMK
+715 GTMQFFG
-730 GIYVHSDLLYFHT
+730 
-743 EIKNQSNVPFDVDYI
+743 
-758 TFKVVD
+758 KVVRCCN
-764 KKVAKRT
+764 K
-771 AIQEQV
+771 ECGM
-777 LLPVRAYNYVVRV
+777 PVFKQV
-790 AGKKTEQTV
+790 AGKLLTDADITDLLTKGKTRTLNGFTSKQGKPFSAAIAFDENFNTKFV
-799 FCLPKF
+799 FAERK
-805 TIPDDKELVVEMN
+805 TA
-818 EKEGGRHQSFVVENS
+818 EKRGN
-833 DLVRA
+833 
-838 LTINEL
+838 
-844 SVK
+844 VKRYKK

>member
-1 MKTIIAEKPSV
+1 MSQKQQTMKTIIAEKPSV

-127 GCRKPFDRLWISSLT
+127 GCMKPFDRLWISSLT

-250 ATDIYNKVKDTGSAI
+250 AADIYNKVKDTGSAI
-265 ITKVATKRKVEKA
+265 ITKVVTKRKVEKA

-289 EANTQHGFTAEH
+289 EANSQHGFTAEH

-378 ENAAIGLFKDEKIVY
+378 ENPAIGLFKDEKIVY

-412 TSVSAQVD
+412 TSVTAQVD
-420 HEVEFGIS
+420 HDVEFGIS
-428 GSIIRQTGWRALSL
+428 GSIIRHTGWRALSL
-442 KGKNKRQDKD
+442 KEKNNRQDKN
-452 ADATDNEVKDQVIP
+452 ADATDNEVKEQVIP

-577 TFDRMIPPHGL
+577 ELAKIERG
-588 EVTYDKTVHIL
+588 E
-599 FPASVKY
+599 AS
-606 VDLGSEDLIAGKA
+606 A
-619 DGAENVIRV
+619 DGFTHSIEGYTREITAELLGCDRLFSH
-628 KAAVKNFKKET
+628 KDSGCQCPKCKQGA
-639 NMSVITED
+639 
-647 GSFYTFNVKY
+647 
-657 AKEPLMLNIEM
+657 ML
-668 ADFIHD
+668 F
-674 GEAVNRPNNA
+674 
-684 QEIYLKELGK
+684 
-694 ESPMLVHLI
+694 
-703 MKSIHK
+703 
-709 ENKRKV
+709 
-715 KHIGSKRFGIQYLMK
+715 FG
-730 GIYVHSDLLYFHT
+730 
-743 EIKNQSNVPFDVDYI
+743 
-758 TFKVVD
+758 KVVRCSN
-764 KKVAKRT
+764 K
-771 AIQEQV
+771 ECGM
-777 LLPVRAYNYVVRV
+777 PVFKQV
-790 AGKKTEQTV
+790 AGKLLTDADITDLLTKGKTRTLNGFISKQGKPFSAAIAFDENFNTKFV
-799 FCLPKF
+799 FAERK
-805 TIPDDKELVVEMN
+805 TA
-818 EKEGGRHQSFVVENS
+818 EKRGN
-833 DLVRA
+833 
-838 LTINEL
+838 
-844 SVK
+844 VKRYKK